1 LERMRKELAEAT
13 AKKLSISQQTS
24 VGHIYIISN
33 EGSFGP
39 GIYKIG
45 HTRRDPE
52 IRVDELYDASVPFE
66 FDIHGVIKTE
76 NSPALEYKLHRKF
89 LPMRLNK
96 KNFHKEFF
104 RVDLK
109 EIRAEVE
116 NLAQG
121 MDLSAPPQWR
131 ETEAGRVAEWQESRN
146 IEQDPVAREKWLNR
160 ELALADEKW
169 QKRERRLARQRELGA
184 IKQGNGEKSRANRMV
199 EPAPLDTAPIN

>member
-1 LERMRKELAEAT
+1 
-13 AKKLSISQQTS
+13 
-24 VGHIYIISN
+24 VVISN

-52 IRVDELYDASVPFE
+52 VRVDELYDASVPFE

-89 LPMRLNK
+89 VAMRLNK
-96 KNFHKEFF
+96 KNFHEESF

-109 EIRAEVE
+109 EIRAEVDK
-116 NLAQG
+116 LAQG
-121 MDLSAPPQWR
+121 MDLSEPPQWR

-169 QKRERRLARQRELGA
+169 QKRERRLARLRECSPLP
-184 IKQGNGEKSRANRMV
+184 QGNGEMNKVNPSEEQSSTQGV
-199 EPAPLDTAPIN
+199 VPIN